1 MPGDFAEMV
10 GKKTV
15 QKFSVTAR
23 QVILYL
29 GDVKP
34 GDVLNFEY
42 TPEAEVSDAGQ
53 DAGDRGV

>member
-1 MPGDFAEMV
+1 MV
-10 GKKTV
+10 GAKKV

-34 GDVLNFEY
+34 NREYTFEY
-42 TPEAEVSDAGQ
+42 TLQSEVPDQGEDAGQ
-53 DAGDRGV
+53 HGV